1 MPPPR
6 IRNAFDESRSE
17 ASSIKEKPLGYGPT
31 GISKGRRNGASMLGG
46 STLKDVTNATQP
58 TNGQQGTQDEG
69 PQINWSTMDASV
81 LDAYRHAHRLDT
93 PPAFL
98 SSYNQRMLTRPG
110 IGQLSATMARHKDR
124 RRVGKEY
131 LALAVKKDF
140 NAATMIEGD
149 VVPKFLYTVHNQDKN
164 FRMRFEPTQSK

>member
-1 MPPPR
+1 
-6 IRNAFDESRSE
+6 
-17 ASSIKEKPLGYGPT
+17 
-31 GISKGRRNGASMLGG
+31 
-46 STLKDVTNATQP
+46 
-58 TNGQQGTQDEG
+58 
-69 PQINWSTMDASV
+69 MDASV

-110 IGQLSATMARHKDR
+110 IGQLSPTMARHKDR
-124 RRVGKEY
+124 RRVGKEQ

-149 VVPKFLYTVHNQDKN
+149 VVPKFLYTVRSQGKA
-164 FRMRFEPTQSK
+164 P